1 MNQPKPNGF
10 QRGPSDDG
18 DKLMVASGRHADDPP
33 AVPRPQ
39 ELKEWMQVTQIRG
52 SLRERVFN
60 YVTSTD
66 VGRAGLSDKVRILEQ
81 AVQYERDLEELQD
94 FLDYKALPIPL
105 FEDKSPTYTNAKT
118 RRWGD
123 KAEQSPKNQ
132 VFIPF
137 QICDHIRLDMSYVH
151 IPIPLQVAKTKFH
164 GYSRLIAERKR
175 EEVEQMETMKTRDVE
190 MIAIS
195 DVDVEQ
201 WDKCTSSQ
209 EWKKIAAAAA
219 AGAVVVGAP
228 LVSQACA
235 VA

>member
-105 FEDKSPTYTNAKT
+105 FEDKSPSYTNAKT

-123 KAEQSPKNQ
+123 KAEHSPKNQ

-137 QICDHIRLDMSYVH
+137 
-151 IPIPLQVAKTKFH
+151 QVAKTKFH